1 MTVIKFYLLCIRVQ
15 TLRRH
20 LLLAFMMMGC
30 LPFIHGCFE
39 SPSTDSWGPVV
50 ELRDDTQSWP
60 DGKPAG
66 GWWVTPIHATL
77 LPSGNILITGWGR
90 RDRTECAQG
99 GTRKHGT
106 SFLLDP
112 DMLGLIPGKRA
123 SQTLLAE

>member
-1 MTVIKFYLLCIRVQ
+1 MSPLWAVVILSVVFLLTACEAE
-15 TLRRH
+15 
-20 LLLAFMMMGC
+20 LLPKDG
-30 LPFIHGCFE
+30 
-39 SPSTDSWGPVV
+39 WGPLI
-50 ELRDDTQSWP
+50 ELRDDTNTWP

-112 DMLGLIPGKRA
+112 DTLIG
-123 SQTLLAE
+123 